1 MKRNHL
7 NDFLVE
13 QIKNKD
19 SQIEGLNQ
27 LISSLI
33 EKIESLEKNICSYE
47 NLVKEL
53 RDTINL
59 LNKRLYGSKSEKSHS
74 ENSERKYNGEKLS
87 SKGTYPKEK
96 IEEKPDKKSNPRKA
110 YKRPERRTYDDI
122 EEKIEILEPDAEEL
136 IGAKF
141 VRSEK
146 SFRLYMIPA
155 KIVKVIYDRRIYAK
169 DGHLIMPKLPYT
181 PEEFYRRHADP
192 SLMAGI
198 LTNKFLYHLPIHRQL
213 NMFVNAGAKIARST
227 LYDWCGTAID
237 ALEGLYYSIRSEVL
251 KGNYLNIDETTIS
264 VIDEDVHHA
273 KKEYMWGLVNTRS
286 KLTFFAYE
294 DGSRSRNVISN
305 ILERYIGTIQTDGYS
320 AYKSIGENEN
330 NLKSATPFPKCYLHK
345 EKWTFDS

>member
-181 PEEFYRRHADP
+181 LEEFYRRHADP

-198 LTNKFLYHLPIHRQL
+198 LTNANQQL
-213 NMFVNAGAKIARST
+213 KTS
-227 LYDWCGTAID
+227 
-237 ALEGLYYSIRSEVL
+237 S
-251 KGNYLNIDETTIS
+251 
-264 VIDEDVHHA
+264 
-273 KKEYMWGLVNTRS
+273 
-286 KLTFFAYE
+286 
-294 DGSRSRNVISN
+294 
-305 ILERYIGTIQTDGYS
+305 
-320 AYKSIGENEN
+320 
-330 NLKSATPFPKCYLHK
+330 
-345 EKWTFDS
+345 DS

>member
-96 IEEKPDKKSNPRKA
+96 IEEKSDKKSNPRKS

-122 EEKIEILEPDAEEL
+122 EEKN
-136 IGAKF
+136 
-141 VRSEK
+141 R
-146 SFRLYMIPA
+146 
-155 KIVKVIYDRRIYAK
+155 
-169 DGHLIMPKLPYT
+169 
-181 PEEFYRRHADP
+181 
-192 SLMAGI
+192 
-198 LTNKFLYHLPIHRQL
+198 
-213 NMFVNAGAKIARST
+213 
-227 LYDWCGTAID
+227 
-237 ALEGLYYSIRSEVL
+237 
-251 KGNYLNIDETTIS
+251 
-264 VIDEDVHHA
+264 
-273 KKEYMWGLVNTRS
+273 NT
-286 KLTFFAYE
+286 
-294 DGSRSRNVISN
+294 
-305 ILERYIGTIQTDGYS
+305 
-320 AYKSIGENEN
+320 
-330 NLKSATPFPKCYLHK
+330 
-345 EKWTFDS
+345 